1 MGGGGG
7 LARSAAAFA
16 VGPHTTS
23 CVHYLLLRHLPQPPR
38 CLPERHPR
46 GRAACPTGGWA
57 WDDRLAPELPCCWEA
72 RVTVHN
78 AVPKDTFGGGFA
90 PWSMVSGLTR
100 GKAAIFVA
108 HIAGA
113 GFGPGSFWL
122 LRSSSCS
129 GRHCRDLFSHVSL
142 NGRLE
147 LLGTLFFDDAVG
159 DHTGGE
165 CKHRLVNEVNDLFI
179 HRPGPG

>member
-16 VGPHTTS
+16 VGAHTTS

-57 WDDRLAPELPCCWEA
+57 WDDRLAPELPRCWEA

-90 PWSMVSGLTR
+90 PWSMVGGLTR
-100 GKAAIFVA
+100 DKAAIFIA

-113 GFGPGSFWL
+113 GLALARYLGKSELRPLGFYLLVATELQLFGT
-122 LRSSSCS
+122 
-129 GRHCRDLFSHVSL
+129 
-142 NGRLE
+142 E
-147 LLGTLFFDDAVG
+147 LPRFV
-159 DHTGGE
+159 
-165 CKHRLVNEVNDLFI
+165 
-179 HRPGPG
+179 